1 MPQLE
6 QLSNVKE
13 GARIIL
19 YWDSFNGYDDE
30 YDHSP
35 YDYSIYV
42 KFGSPFVNTDE
53 TSPTQRSDQQAEASN
68 SFVGIVDDKSAFWVS
83 ADQYITKFTD
93 DNGETIE
100 LEEYQTYALEYY
112 AQQEGEY
119 YFVIWARKGNGSYYG
134 PTYYPPFTKKD
145 NPDQPGNP
153 NDNDTEQKPIVVDNV
168 NNKKVDPSKQVSI
181 FGLTYEG
188 NPDGL
193 DGSPGSKSLGSNQF
207 SVDIKD
213 DTSPDFTYS
222 VSFDNKEGMQNIY
235 FDSLTR
241 VTIREQNT
249 NPETRN
255 QPSPN
260 IFFEITGSNLVT
272 TAGSNFVS
280 FDSSINSIESAIAV
294 RDKGTKVDNSDASYF
309 ISDSGFAITSNVT
322 EDAIPIRNFDIVVE
336 AYNPHSTNTSAGNK
350 VHDGVIND
358 SESNFSEGKYDILEV
373 NLLPPSG
380 LIFANE
386 YSERDNFISPQVGY
400 DKKLPYILEPRITE
414 NGEINITFLE
424 SVNSNSQKFLTSE
437 EIAETYLK
445 GIRGGVVYYSDEAF
459 TLDPEQIK
467 LKGEGE
473 NTAGQQKIE
482 VEKADGTVKTILVKR
497 SFFTIDDV
505 TKVSVN
511 SLSIPFEPFRDQN
524 LKQSNV
530 VIGLFDKLL
539 YDKHFLDDDKTR
551 IQVLDGVSADTI
563 LGEKNLSFSKVIVPI
578 KDADGKDQFDTF
590 NASVHLSAQPSSMV
604 FYKKSPVD
612 EGAKALSYRAFIYFS
627 MDASGKVKTIQ
638 SNKIGSLQS
647 SIKSLGSANT
657 KESEISISL
666 RETKIYAPVVSYFEE
681 DFINK
686 SNISN
691 TVEMLTETTEAFST
705 FKIKVSS
712 SAKLK
717 QAKFFIGFMS
727 GDV

>member
-1 MPQLE
+1 MPRLE
-6 QLSNVKE
+6 QTLSNVKE

-42 KFGSPFVNTDE
+42 KFGSPFINTDE
-53 TSPTQRSDQQAEASN
+53 TLPTQRSAQQEEAN
-68 SFVGIVDDKSAFWVS
+68 KSFEGIGGVESAFWVS

-153 NDNDTEQKPIVVDNV
+153 NDNDTEQKPIVINNV

-400 DKKLPYILEPRITE
+400 DKKLPYILEPKITE

-482 VEKADGTVKTILVKR
+482 VKKADGTVKTILVKR

-505 TKVSVN
+505 TKVSAN

-563 LGEKNLSFSKVIVPI
+563 LGEKNLSFSKVIKPI
-578 KDADGKDQFDTF
+578 DNITTF
-590 NASVHLSAQPSSMV
+590 NPNTDLSEQPSSMV

-627 MDASGKVKTIQ
+627 MAADGTVQTIQ

-647 SIKSLGSANT
+647 SVESLGSANA
-657 KESEISISL
+657 KQSEISISL

-691 TVEMLTETTEAFST
+691 TVEIVTKTTEAFST
-705 FKIKVSS
+705 FKIRVRA
-712 SAKLK
+712 SASLK